1 MPGRSRASRQQ
12 IHPSIHTSDAGC
24 AVDAALAREIA
35 AALTAWFAR
44 EGRDYPWRQTQ
55 DPYAILVSEVMLQ
68 QTQIATVLG
77 RGYYARWMAQFPDVQ
92 TLAAASEPEILKA
105 WEGLGYYSRAR
116 NLQKAAQA
124 VVREHSGIFPR
135 SHAAVLALPGVGRYT
150 AGAVVSFAW
159 NDPAPLVDGNVAR
172 VLTRLFA
179 FAEPVDSTAGQRW
192 LWATA
197 EGLVPQDDARRFNSG
212 LMELG
217 QRVCT
222 PRAPQCGIC
231 PLGKFCASREAAPES
246 LPVKRAAPAVE
257 LRTEHAI
264 LTVKQNRLLMR
275 QETGRRRQGLWMLPE
290 RPEESLTES
299 LRPLLSRTQY
309 AITRYRVT
317 LCIYEAP
324 GESPGPGE
332 EWVALADLPHIAMPG
347 PWRRAVEAALKAR
360 SC

>member
-1 MPGRSRASRQQ
+1 MPGQSRTSCQQ
-12 IHPSIHTSDAGC
+12 IPPAHEAAPASDA
-24 AVDAALAREIA
+24 VDPVLAQDIA
-35 AALTAWFAR
+35 AAITAWFAR

-92 TLAAASEPEILKA
+92 TLAAAGEAEILKA

-124 VVREHSGIFPR
+124 VVRDHGGVFPR

-159 NDPAPLVDGNVAR
+159 NEPAPLVDGNVAR
-172 VLTRLFA
+172 VLARLFA

-192 LWATA
+192 LWAVA
-197 EGLVPQDDARRFNSG
+197 ECLVPRADARRFNSG

-217 QRVCT
+217 QRLCT
-222 PRAPQCGIC
+222 PRAPQCGLC
-231 PLGKFCASREAAPES
+231 PLARCCAARGADPES

-257 LRTEHAI
+257 LRTEHAV
-264 LTVKQNRLLMR
+264 LTARNGRLLMR

-290 RPEESLTES
+290 RPESHLTET

-317 LCIYEAP
+317 LCIYDAP
-324 GESPGPGE
+324 DESPAPGE
-332 EWVALADLPHIAMPG
+332 EWVPLTDLPHIAMPG
-347 PWRRAVEAALKAR
+347 PWRRAVEAALKVR
-360 SC
+360 SA